1 VGSVRR
7 RRTITSGLSV
17 GRLVAVGV
25 LAVIAALYVGPVQKY
40 LHVRHDLAVQRAQV
54 AALEREHG
62 RLTRLERSLHTRA
75 TIVWYAR
82 RCGWVFPGETPIVVQ
97 GIGGSDCG

>member
-1 VGSVRR
+1 VGSVRS
-7 RRTITSGLSV
+7 RRTVARKISV

-25 LAVIAALYVGPVQKY
+25 LAVIAALYVGPIQKY
-40 LHVRHDLAVQRAQV
+40 LQVRRDVGAQRAQV
-54 AALEREHG
+54 TALEREHG
-62 RLTRLERSLHTRA
+62 RLVRLEHSLHTRA

-97 GIGGSDCG
+97 GVGGSGCE

>member
-1 VGSVRR
+1 MGSVRS
-7 RRTITSGLSV
+7 RRTVARKISV

-25 LAVIAALYVGPVQKY
+25 LAVIAALYVGPIQKY
-40 LHVRHDLAVQRAQV
+40 LQVRRDVGAQRAQV
-54 AALEREHG
+54 TALEREHG
-62 RLTRLERSLHTRA
+62 RLVRLERSLHTRA

-97 GIGGSDCG
+97 GVGGSGCE

>member
-1 VGSVRR
+1 M
-7 RRTITSGLSV
+7 SV
-17 GRLVAVGV
+17 GRLVAVAV
-25 LAVIAALYVGPVQKY
+25 FVVIAALYVGPVQKY
-40 LHVRHDLAVQRAQV
+40 LQVRRDLSVQKTEVSR
-54 AALEREHG
+54 LEREHG

-97 GIGGSDCG
+97 GIGGSHCE

>member
-1 VGSVRR
+1 MTR
-7 RRTITSGLSV
+7 GLSV

-40 LHVRHDLAVQRAQV
+40 LHVRRDLANQRAQV
-54 AALEREHG
+54 ATLEREHVQ
-62 RLTRLERSLHTRA
+62 LTRLEQSLHSRA

-97 GIGGSDCG
+97 GVGGSDCE

>member
-1 VGSVRR
+1 M
-7 RRTITSGLSV
+7 SV
-17 GRLVAVGV
+17 GRLVAVAV
-25 LAVIAALYVGPVQKY
+25 FVVIAALYVGPVQKY
-40 LHVRHDLAVQRAQV
+40 LQVRRDLSVQRTEV
-54 AALEREHG
+54 SRLEREHA

-97 GIGGSDCG
+97 GIGGSHCE

>member
-1 VGSVRR
+1 MTR
-7 RRTITSGLSV
+7 GLSV
-17 GRLVAVGV
+17 GRLVAVVV

-40 LHVRHDLAVQRAQV
+40 LHVRRDLVNQRAQV
-54 AALEREHG
+54 ATLEREHG
-62 RLTRLERSLHTRA
+62 RLTRLEQSLHSRA

-97 GIGGSDCG
+97 GVGGSDCE

>member
-1 VGSVRR
+1 MTR
-7 RRTITSGLSV
+7 GLSV
-17 GRLVAVGV
+17 GRLVAVVV

-40 LHVRHDLAVQRAQV
+40 LHVRRDLANQRAQV
-54 AALEREHG
+54 ATLEREHG
-62 RLTRLERSLHTRA
+62 RLTRLEQSLHSRA

-97 GIGGSDCG
+97 GVGGSDCE

>member
-1 VGSVRR
+1 VTRGV
-7 RRTITSGLSV
+7 SV
-17 GRLVAVGV
+17 GRIVAVCV

-40 LHVRHDLAVQRAQV
+40 LQVRRDLSSQRAQV
-54 AALEREHG
+54 ARLEREHG
-62 RLTRLERSLHTRA
+62 RLIRLERSLHTRA

-97 GIGGSDCG
+97 GIGGSHCE

>member
-1 VGSVRR
+1 VTRGV
-7 RRTITSGLSV
+7 SV
-17 GRLVAVGV
+17 GRLVAVCV

-40 LHVRHDLAVQRAQV
+40 LQVRRDLSAQHAQV
-54 AALEREHG
+54 ARLEREHR
-62 RLTRLERSLHTRA
+62 RLIRLERSLHTRA

-97 GIGGSDCG
+97 GVGGSHCE

>member
-1 VGSVRR
+1 MTR
-7 RRTITSGLSV
+7 GLSV

-40 LHVRHDLAVQRAQV
+40 LQVRRDLGGQRAQV

-62 RLTRLERSLHTRA
+62 RLAHLERSLHTRA

-97 GIGGSDCG
+97 GIGGSHCE